1 MQRVLNT
8 NGDVD
13 PDGPFLFGEKPARPS
28 LTSRRMVFLLGPWPY
43 SAFTFFSTAAAPM
56 LGLPSFFFRTSAAYR
71 SVARLDSA
79 RSTCFHTEVVRFCDR
94 FGGGS
99 RSVDDVCEVS
109 DDTID
114 EDEPAMTNFGLL
126 DDFFA
131 GICCRTSICTHGL
144 ILSAFENPT
153 ARNASGTVA
162 PVHLRRNLTAD
173 WTRGSL

>member
-1 MQRVLNT
+1 MLRAYELFSCALALSWIRRAQPASVQR
-8 NGDVD
+8 
-13 PDGPFLFGEKPARPS
+13 
-28 LTSRRMVFLLGPWPY
+28 W
-43 SAFTFFSTAAAPM
+43 SA
-56 LGLPSFFFRTSAAYR
+56 SAIV
-71 SVARLDSA
+71 S
-79 RSTCFHTEVVRFCDR
+79 
-94 FGGGS
+94 GGGC

-114 EDEPAMTNFGLL
+114 EDKPAMTNFGLL
-126 DDFFA
+126 NGFFA
-131 GICCRTSICTHGL
+131 GMRRWTSICTHGL